1 MQDPWHNLT
10 PRLTHRGW
18 EGKKISSPSRR
29 GRKMSLTS
37 PLIDRDL
44 TSTIRLAQSE
54 SGKSKVQSALASRE
68 SASMLLKTINYRGGI
83 IRFQIPNDWVEEYED
98 GGGGGLYKP

>member
-37 PLIDRDL
+37 PLIDRGRKMSL
-44 TSTIRLAQSE
+44 TSPLIDRDFSPMGALDSLCYSSLFRLVGRWRFFLCRLRLAFFLFCSFRASCE
-54 SGKSKVQSALASRE
+54 SVL
-68 SASMLLKTINYRGGI
+68 
-83 IRFQIPNDWVEEYED
+83 
-98 GGGGGLYKP
+98 